1 MSALPM
7 VKVAGISRVL
17 NASTG
22 QYSPVATTLGRT
34 SMGTIRLAAKRLY
47 ALETTN
53 VDKATTLRKYR
64 IQYLTEGVS
73 SIQEVLLLIRSPIPA
88 LLRELAANP
97 SLIHFSNNYNDLQDK
112 YREFE

>member
-1 MSALPM
+1 
-7 VKVAGISRVL
+7 
-17 NASTG
+17 
-22 QYSPVATTLGRT
+22 
-34 SMGTIRLAAKRLY
+34 MGTIRLAAKRLY

-73 SIQEVLLLIRSPIPA
+73 SIQEVLLLFRSPIPA
-88 LLRELAANP
+88 LLRELVANP